1 MHFRWVV
8 ALTPRLRFH
17 DAFKKIMF
25 PCQPYLQKNVNRE
38 KEREIVNKMTKA
50 ELDSMHA
57 DYLSMLAKEALEKN
71 NEQM

>member
-1 MHFRWVV
+1 MSERREGGLYW
-8 ALTPRLRFH
+8 RLKELQNRL
-17 DAFKKIMF
+17 KIV
-25 PCQPYLQKNVNRE
+25 KSRE